1 VIGELYQNNE
11 KSKGPLAWVQSTLT
25 SLLDTSCSRFIIS
38 PADVFGN
45 ISTIFRVY
53 MVGLVGKGDVEAF
66 AVLLGRFPLGG
77 I

>member
-1 VIGELYQNNE
+1 VISELYQNNE
-11 KSKGPLAWVQSTLT
+11 KSKGSHTWVQSTLA

-45 ISTIFRVY
+45 VSTIFRVD
-53 MVGLVGKGDVEAF
+53 MDGLVGKGDVEAF
-66 AVLLGRFPLGG
+66 TVLLNRFPLRG